1 MSRPDPGSEEA
12 DEGGQD
18 AGAVLLDER
27 EDVWVRGGV
36 QDEGD
41 KVSRLSGEGSL
52 DGGEQE
58 AWVERKWEQGGG
70 QGRAGSG
77 EEVLPPCIT
86 CHVSNVKCHVSHVT
100 CHVSRFFLFIKWS

>member
-36 QDEGD
+36 QDEGE
-41 KVSRLSGEGSL
+41 KIALLSGESSL
-52 DGGEQE
+52 D
-58 AWVERKWEQGGG
+58 
-70 QGRAGSG
+70 SG
-77 EEVLPPCIT
+77 EECVLVERERLQCCRVRAREGARAEPAPCASTDRLPSIQPSST
-86 CHVSNVKCHVSHVT
+86 G
-100 CHVSRFFLFIKWS
+100 I